1 MNLELTLH
9 NVRDDV
15 WLVTLPNLGVPDFH
29 IIAKSEHAAKDV
41 LESYLYNALDGQ
53 EDVIDDDD

>member
-1 MNLELTLH
+1 MDLELTLT

-15 WLVTLPNLGVPDFH
+15 WLVTFPNLGVPDFH